1 VKLAW
6 GAKVSADFRQQVA
19 AICAGLGC
27 DPSWL
32 MACMQFESNLL
43 PARRNFVSGATGLI
57 QFMPSTAQG
66 LGTTVDE
73 LAAMTAEAQ
82 LNFVATYLAP
92 YKGRVK
98 TFADLYMTILW
109 PKAVGAPD
117 DEVIFAGGSKAYEQ
131 NKALDVGR
139 KGYVSKADAASFPA
153 KSLADGMLPGNVFD
167 DGRIPTPTAP
177 SRPTIATERNQPM
190 GAALALLPLLAQF
203 IPQILT
209 MIKPGSASTA
219 RDAALAQ
226 TILNTAAQAAGV
238 IAPTAAGAAPIDATA
253 ADVGATLDAMH
264 ASPQMV
270 QKVQDAVLTHP
281 EVKQV
286 LQIVELGTGLE
297 GARKA
302 DAAAQVAEKP
312 FWKVSA
318 VFWISIILLP
328 MVYLYVWSSIAG
340 GTDIPDAWPWYAQL
354 PLKLLGNAW
363 DPGARVGL
371 ANLIVGLVLGG
382 IVGVYYGVSVTQGKV
397 QQAANAEK
405 SSST

>member
-1 VKLAW
+1 MTMLAW
-6 GAKVSADFRQQVA
+6 GAKVSADFRQQVG
-19 AICAGLGC
+19 AIAAGLGV
-27 DPSWL
+27 DPSWI
-32 MACMQFESNLL
+32 MACMYFESRLD
-43 PARRNFVSGATGLI
+43 PAARNPVSGATGLI
-57 QFMPSTAQG
+57 QFMPSTARG
-66 LGTTVDE
+66 LGTTTDE

-82 LNFVATYLAP
+82 LNFVGAYFAP
-92 YKGRVK
+92 FKGRIK
-98 TFADLYMTILW
+98 TFADCYAAILW
-109 PKAVGAPD
+109 PAAVGSPD
-117 DEVIFAGGSKAYEQ
+117 GEVIFAGGSKAYEQ
-131 NKALDVGR
+131 NAALDVGR
-139 KGYVSKADAASFPA
+139 KGYVTKADAASFP
-153 KSLADGMLPGNVFD
+153 LARLAEGLQPGNVFD
-167 DGRIPTPTAP
+167 DGQNIPSPTTPP
-177 SRPTIATERNQPM
+177 RPTIERTQPM

-286 LQIVELGTGLE
+286 LQIVEIGAGLE

-302 DAAAQVAEKP
+302 DAATQVAEKP